1 MGIMSSELNPSN
13 VGFLGGYS
21 IRITSKDISL
31 MMYLLGQ
38 DATVDSEV
46 LCTKTHNINY
56 NRCNTLPRSQ

>member
-13 VGFLGGYS
+13 QELGDGYS
-21 IRITSKDISL
+21 IRIMSKDISL

>member
-1 MGIMSSELNPSN
+1 MGIMSSEVNPSKQGLG
-13 VGFLGGYS
+13 VGDS

-46 LCTKTHNINY
+46 LV
-56 NRCNTLPRSQ
+56 

>member
-13 VGFLGGYS
+13 QGLGGGDS

-46 LCTKTHNINY
+46 LV
-56 NRCNTLPRSQ
+56 

>member
-13 VGFLGGYS
+13 PNVTGLGGGDS
-21 IRITSKDISL
+21 IKITSKDISL

-46 LCTKTHNINY
+46 LV
-56 NRCNTLPRSQ
+56 

>member
-1 MGIMSSELNPSN
+1 MGIMSSELNRSN
-13 VGFLGGYS
+13 QGLGGGYS

-46 LCTKTHNINY
+46 LV
-56 NRCNTLPRSQ
+56 